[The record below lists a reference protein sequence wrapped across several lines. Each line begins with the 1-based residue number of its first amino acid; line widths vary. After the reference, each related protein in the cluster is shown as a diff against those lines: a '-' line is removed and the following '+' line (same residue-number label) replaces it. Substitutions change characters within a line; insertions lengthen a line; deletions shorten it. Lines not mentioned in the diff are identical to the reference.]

1 MAAFS
6 FAADLCWLTVFLRAH
21 QNRTWR
27 FLSNTVGGE
36 RIGSKIKDQLI
47 QIPVK
52 TYYDLSL
59 VRSSL
64 VNDFSLTGL
73 DSELSMSDTG
83 GSQHLKD
90 GTFKIHLWYLIINSV
105 NWNNS
110 EEINPTTI
118 ASVRSGFICSRSDL
132 FLNGVAVFE
141 SLLIWSFVFETL
153 RCGTK
158 SSKNAALHSVHI
170 FRILL
175 PKQRRHEDTQKK
187 NKNHRN
193 KKLHLL

>member
-1 MAAFS
+1 M
-6 FAADLCWLTVFLRAH
+6 
-21 QNRTWR
+21 
-27 FLSNTVGGE
+27 GGE

-90 GTFKIHLWYLIINSV
+90 GTSKYIYD
-105 NWNNS
+105 
-110 EEINPTTI
+110 T
-118 ASVRSGFICSRSDL
+118 
-132 FLNGVAVFE
+132 
-141 SLLIWSFVFETL
+141 SL
-153 RCGTK
+153 
-158 SSKNAALHSVHI
+158 
-170 FRILL
+170 
-175 PKQRRHEDTQKK
+175 
-187 NKNHRN
+187 
-193 KKLHLL
+193 

>member
-6 FAADLCWLTVFLRAH
+6 FAADLCWLTVFLRAN

-59 VRSSL
+59 VRSRL

-73 DSELSMSDTG
+73 DSELSMSDTE

-132 FLNGVAVFE
+132 FLNGVAVFWI
-141 SLLIWSFVFETL
+141 STDLIFCFWDIEMW
-153 RCGTK
+153 
-158 SSKNAALHSVHI
+158 N
-170 FRILL
+170 
-175 PKQRRHEDTQKK
+175 
-187 NKNHRN
+187 
-193 KKLHLL
+193 

>member
-59 VRSSL
+59 VRSRL

-73 DSELSMSDTG
+73 DSELSMSDTE
-83 GSQHLKD
+83 GSQHFKD
-90 GTFKIHLWYLIINSV
+90 GTSKYVVLWYLIINSV

-110 EEINPTTI
+110 EEINPTTV

-132 FLNGVAVFE
+132 FLNGVAVFLNLYWFD
-141 SLLIWSFVFETL
+141 LLFLRHWDVELNQAKMLHYTL
-153 RCGTK
+153 FIYLEYC
-158 SSKNAALHSVHI
+158 S
-170 FRILL
+170 
-175 PKQRRHEDTQKK
+175 
-187 NKNHRN
+187 
-193 KKLHLL
+193 

>member
-118 ASVRSGFICSRSDL
+118 ASVRRGFIFSSVDL
-132 FLNGVAVFE
+132 FLNGVAVFWI
-141 SLLIWSFVFETL
+141 SSDLIFCFW
-153 RCGTK
+153 
-158 SSKNAALHSVHI
+158 
-170 FRILL
+170 
-175 PKQRRHEDTQKK
+175 DTEMW
-187 NKNHRN
+187 N
-193 KKLHLL
+193 